1 MASSLTFTS
10 LLLNKDFID
19 YYNSFGKNKSVT
31 FLIKSDQI
39 VEKPCDKSYIKSIE
53 KLLNTVKNLKK
64 SLNRKTGQADH
75 DTFFKNYIHFS

>member
-1 MASSLTFTS
+1 MT
-10 LLLNKDFID
+10 
-19 YYNSFGKNKSVT
+19 Y
-31 FLIKSDQI
+31 
-39 VEKPCDKSYIKSIE
+39 DKSYIKSIE